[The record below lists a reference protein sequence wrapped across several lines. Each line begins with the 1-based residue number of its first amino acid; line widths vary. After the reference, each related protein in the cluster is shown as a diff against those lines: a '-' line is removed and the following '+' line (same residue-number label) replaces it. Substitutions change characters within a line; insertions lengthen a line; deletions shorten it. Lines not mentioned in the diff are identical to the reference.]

1 MKKIV
6 LIMLC
11 FAIAFAFASC
21 KKDNAS
27 GIITDS
33 KGVSQQSSSD
43 TSAVSKAESGDEKS
57 ETTVSTTT
65 PMPTTKAK
73 DAIPISADEAYKR
86 LSEFYGSAYH
96 VEEKELKDDI
106 QHYEV
111 RDNQGNL
118 YSKLEVNLKNSDVK
132 ETIEHSGEVNE
143 FNLLV

>member
-1 MKKIV
+1 
-6 LIMLC
+6 MLC
-11 FAIAFAFASC
+11 FAVLFAFASC
-21 KKDNAS
+21 KKADAG

-33 KGVSQQSSSD
+33 GGVSQNSFSEASA
-43 TSAVSKAESGDEKS
+43 TSEAQENSDEK
-57 ETTVSTTT
+57 TTVSTTT

-73 DAIPISADEAYKR
+73 DAIPISAEEALKR
-86 LSEFYGSAYH
+86 LSEFYGSAYS

-111 RDNQGNL
+111 RDKKGNL
-118 YSKLEVNLKNSDVK
+118 YSKLEVNLKTSDVK